1 MCQTI
6 HTADVDEGSVVHE
19 TLDRTA
25 YDLLR
30 LDGREHSLFLLRAV
44 TLEQLTARKDE
55 TALLHVDL
63 DDLCL
68 NRLVNVDREILHEVK
83 LHLGGRNEAAQSHD
97 VGDKSTLDLFG
108 DLRLD
113 GLALLL
119 DDLDVL
125 PCGHLVSFDLR
136 EAAAVIAA
144 ERLDVDINLIAD
156 LHDVA
161 CIVRRRNGKIPL
173 GDRNFLLVANIHIRL
188 IAGYLDNNPFDHG
201 ALLDIGHIFLFQK
214 FLHALL

>member
-1 MCQTI
+1 M
-6 HTADVDEGSVVHE
+6 
-19 TLDRTA
+19 
-25 YDLLR
+25 
-30 LDGREHSLFLLRAV
+30 
-44 TLEQLTARKDE
+44 
-55 TALLHVDL
+55 
-63 DDLCL
+63 
-68 NRLVNVDREILHEVK
+68 K

-156 LHDVA
+156 LHNIV

-173 GDRNFLLVANIHIRL
+173 RDRNLLLVADIDIRL
-188 IAGYLDNNPFDHG
+188 ITGYLNDFPFDNRT
-201 ALLDIGHIFLFQK
+201 LLDIGHIFLFQK